1 MLRAEEDD
9 EMQPL
14 ERTKKYTNG
23 ASSRAAILDAAVISF
38 GLRGYYGTSLQK
50 IANSVGMTKAGVLH
64 HVGSKEGLLNIV
76 LDEVYDTGTSQ
87 IITRFS
93 MTEKPLLAHMWRD
106 VVAFN
111 SKRPEQVH
119 MFSTLDAEAIDPKHP
134 AYQYFLDRDRNVIDS
149 MLKVPW
155 AVPDG
160 VNIELLLNAGFSMMD
175 GIQLR
180 WLRNPGSDLNE
191 LWAHCEDQLMPLPM
205 WDGYR

>member
-1 MLRAEEDD
+1 
-9 EMQPL
+9 MQPL

-64 HVGSKEGLLNIV
+64 HVGSKEGLLEAV
-76 LDEVYDTGTSQ
+76 LDEVYDSDASK
-87 IITRFS
+87 ILERFIVL
-93 MTEKPLLAHMWRD
+93 ERPLLSRMWRE
-106 VVAFN
+106 VVALN
-111 SKRPEQVH
+111 AKRPEQVH

-134 AYQYFLDRDRNVIDS
+134 AHRYFLERDRNTIDL
-149 MLKVPW
+149 MLQVPW
-155 AVPDG
+155 VIPDG
-160 VNIELLLNAGFSMMD
+160 ADVRRLLSAGFSMMD

-180 WLRNPGSDLNE
+180 WLRSPGSDLNE
-191 LWAHCEDQLMPLPM
+191 LWAQCEDQLMPLPM